1 MNRLLFFIFA
11 SLLIEGIQLSGTFGQ
26 DHGRERG
33 RERGRGRGRDRG
45 HGPECCN
52 VSPSASQMQKHAEF
66 EKIAQ
71 ACRVEIGKDS

>member
-1 MNRLLFFIFA
+1 MNRLLYFIFA
-11 SLLIEGIQLSGTFGQ
+11 SLLIEGILLSGTFGQ

-33 RERGRGRGRDRG
+33 RGRG

-71 ACRVEIGKDS
+71 ACRIEIGKDS